1 MRLVDHHCHLD
12 FPQFEA
18 DFGGVV
24 ARAKAAGVT
33 TMVTISTHVKKI
45 DTLLALTARDPD
57 IYCSVGTHP
66 HNADHE
72 MDVTTDDLVALAT
85 AHDKIVAIG
94 EAGLD
99 YFYQKSTRE
108 NQAEGFRRHIA
119 AARITGLP
127 LEIHTRDADDDCK
140 AILEDEHAKGA
151 FPAILHCYTGGME
164 LAMRAVELGLY
175 VSFTGVVTF
184 KKSEALRDIVRA
196 VPFDRILV
204 ETDAPYLAPEPHR
217 GRTNEPAF
225 IAHTAAAIAKARG
238 IAAEEVA
245 AATTANFFRLFT
257 RVPRP
262 VDVTGGG
269 T

>member
-1 MRLVDHHCHLD
+1 MLVDHHCHLD
-12 FPQFEA
+12 FPGLAENL
-18 DFGGVV
+18 DEVV
-24 ARAKAAGVT
+24 ARAKAAGVG
-33 TMVTISTHVKKI
+33 TMVTISTHIKKI
-45 DTLLALTARDPD
+45 DTLLALTARHADVW
-57 IYCSVGTHP
+57 CSVGTHP

-72 MDVTTDDLVALAT
+72 MDYQTSDIVRLAN

-127 LEIHTRDADDDCK
+127 LEIHTRDADDDTI

-151 FPAILHCYTGGME
+151 FPAVLHCYTGGMK

-196 VPFDRILV
+196 VPLDRLLV
-204 ETDAPYLAPEPHR
+204 ETDAPYLAPEPYR
-217 GRTNEPAF
+217 GKPNEPAYVV
-225 IAHTAAAIAKARG
+225 HTAAAIAKARG
-238 IAAEEVA
+238 IGADDVAE
-245 AATTANFFRLFT
+245 ATTENFFRLYT
-257 RVPRP
+257 KAKRP
-262 VDVTGGG
+262 VTSMKAAE
-269 T
+269 